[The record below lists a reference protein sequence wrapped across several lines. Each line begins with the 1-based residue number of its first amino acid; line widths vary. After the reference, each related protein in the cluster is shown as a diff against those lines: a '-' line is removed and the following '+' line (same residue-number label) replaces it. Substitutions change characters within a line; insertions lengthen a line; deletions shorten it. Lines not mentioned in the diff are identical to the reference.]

1 MSKKHFFNWV
11 NADNQ
16 LYASQGRVETAV
28 VHPCVIN
35 NQPHV
40 VYPRGLAKAQPV
52 LFAQLSRYYTQQG
65 YRLKEDQR
73 SKSSSNRYR
82 NQRRK
87 WMPVLLFTASLLVEN
102 VAFAEHEQDSDESTQ
117 SASSSAVTLQLVS
130 TKKTTPDFFDPAVE
144 VGKLTPLNS
153 AQAKTIFKILQSRY
167 QRQPGDPA
175 YIENDLREIAN
186 YYSEFPQPV
195 ALLELLKDKNW
206 SLVYDRDNWVT
217 TGSGNMIQVEKAV
230 VHFNTRSAAQLRLN
244 NGCKSNPVCVASPA
258 DALLHELLHVK
269 SMLVN
274 SAEFVAQ
281 GGMNNV
287 IYPYQH
293 EYAVIDKERQLYAS
307 MSRHDHIKRPQRHEH
322 SGRLV
327 RARCATCID

>member
-1 MSKKHFFNWV
+1 MNIKHFFKRV
-11 NADNQ
+11 NSDNP
-16 LYASQGRVETAV
+16 LYAMPGRMAQAV
-28 VHPCVIN
+28 VHPCVID

-40 VYPRGLAKAQPV
+40 VYPRGLAEAQPA

-102 VAFAEHEQDSDESTQ
+102 VAFAEPEQDSEENTPSL
-117 SASSSAVTLQLVS
+117 SPPSITLNLVAA
-130 TKKTTPDFFDPAVE
+130 KKPVAGFFDPA
-144 VGKLTPLNS
+144 
-153 AQAKTIFKILQSRY
+153 AQATKVTELKSPQAKAIFKILQSRY
-167 QRQPGDPA
+167 QPQPGDPA

-195 ALLELLKDKNW
+195 ALLEQLKDKNW
-206 SLVYDRDNWVT
+206 LLIYDRDNWVT

-274 SAEFVAQ
+274 SGEFLSQ

-307 MSRHDHIKRPQRHEH
+307 MSRHDHLKRPQRREH
-322 SGRLV
+322 TGRLV
-327 RARCATCID
+327 RSRCATCID